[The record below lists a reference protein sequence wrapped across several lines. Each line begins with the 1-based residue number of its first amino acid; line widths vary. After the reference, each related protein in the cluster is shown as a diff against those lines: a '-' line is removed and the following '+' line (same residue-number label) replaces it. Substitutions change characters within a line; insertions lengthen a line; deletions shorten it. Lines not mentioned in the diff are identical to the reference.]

1 MKSVSPHVRQQST
14 WTYNQD
20 EDDFNARVGKILNR
34 GLDMKG
40 SMRASALQ
48 ELKGQLSCEKE
59 VAMGNTGL
67 ASNPAFLQQTVAQ
80 APPVDTRGLVW
91 KQLPQAGAARTAVT
105 GGAPVTHNAVFKAD
119 VTGRGYAAMYEG
131 LDAAQRSMHMWRR
144 LNAGCVEATTKSPIS
159 TFQAHYQ
166 YTPERLEPTDFTRHL
181 TKNDFTEYSE
191 VKLKLM
197 KHLGK

>member
-1 MKSVSPHVRQQST
+1 MSTSKFFQVRAERHRPSLVQVDSQGAYIGPVVPPASVSRNSS
-14 WTYNQD
+14 
-20 EDDFNARVGKILNR
+20 RSGG
-34 GLDMKG
+34 GLDSSDG
-40 SMRASALQ
+40 
-48 ELKGQLSCEKE
+48 G
-59 VAMGNTGL
+59 
-67 ASNPAFLQQTVAQ
+67 
-80 APPVDTRGLVW
+80 PPV
-91 KQLPQAGAARTAVT
+91 K
-105 GGAPVTHNAVFKAD
+105 HNAVFKAD